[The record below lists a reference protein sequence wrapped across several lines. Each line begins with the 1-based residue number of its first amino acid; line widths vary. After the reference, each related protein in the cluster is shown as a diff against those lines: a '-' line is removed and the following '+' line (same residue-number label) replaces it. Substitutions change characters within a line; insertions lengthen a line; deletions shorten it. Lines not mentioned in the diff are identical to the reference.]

1 MNAAPR
7 TRVLGGF
14 VLGVALL
21 AASALTVAPAGPQT
35 SPAPVDLGTADPFAI
50 LAATE
55 ITNVPASAVTGDV
68 GVSPATGANIIG
80 LTCDEVNGT
89 IYSVDAAGPLPCR
102 VTDPALLTAAKN
114 DLSAAHV
121 DASGRTPD
129 ATVPTELGGQTLPP
143 GVYNSAATTFDIT
156 AGAGP
161 LILDAQGDPN
171 GVFIFQ
177 APADQASSL
186 TVGPGSE
193 VQLTGGAQACNV
205 WWAVTGA
212 TIDTTA
218 IFKGNI
224 LAATSITVAQGANIE
239 GRLLANTGNV
249 TLIQDT
255 ITRADCAVP
264 PAPPEPL
271 IPSEPVSPP
280 EPVEPP
286 PAISV
291 PPRFT
296 G

>member
-1 MNAAPR
+1 VNAARR
-7 TRVLGGF
+7 TRALKGF
-14 VLGVALL
+14 VLGVTFL
-21 AASALTVAPAGPQT
+21 AASAVMAVPAGPQT
-35 SPAPVDLGTADPFAI
+35 LAAPVDLGTADPFAI
-50 LAATE
+50 LAGTE
-55 ITNVPASAVTGDV
+55 ITDVPESAITGDV
-68 GVSPATGANIIG
+68 GLTPETGANIIG

-114 DLSAAHV
+114 ALSAAYV
-121 DASGRTPD
+121 DAAGRTAD
-129 ATVPTELGGQTLPP
+129 ETVPTELGGQTLSP
-143 GVYNSAATTFDIT
+143 GVYNSAATTFSIT

-177 APADQASSL
+177 APADQADAL

-205 WWAVTGA
+205 WWAVVGA

-239 GRLLANTGNV
+239 GRLLALEGNV
-249 TLIQDT
+249 TLIQDA
-255 ITRADCAVP
+255 ITRADCAVSP
-264 PAPPEPL
+264 GPTVPRGPAAPPPTA
-271 IPSEPVSPP
+271 IVAPP
-280 EPVEPP
+280 N
-286 PAISV
+286 
-291 PPRFT
+291 FT

>member
-1 MNAAPR
+1 MNAARR
-7 TRVLGGF
+7 TRALKGF
-14 VLGVALL
+14 VLGVTFL
-21 AASALTVAPAGPQT
+21 AASAVMAVPAGPQT
-35 SPAPVDLGTADPFAI
+35 LAAPVDLGTADPFAI
-50 LAATE
+50 LAGTE
-55 ITNVPASAVTGDV
+55 ITDVPESAITGDV
-68 GVSPATGANIIG
+68 GLTPETGANIIG

-114 DLSAAHV
+114 ALSAAYV
-121 DASGRTPD
+121 DAAGRTAD
-129 ATVPTELGGQTLPP
+129 ETVPTELGGQTLSP
-143 GVYNSAATTFDIT
+143 GVYNSAATTFSIT

-177 APADQASSL
+177 APADQADAL

-205 WWAVTGA
+205 WWAVVGA

-239 GRLLANTGNV
+239 GRLLALEGNV
-249 TLIQDT
+249 TLIQDA
-255 ITRADCAVP
+255 ITRADCAVSP
-264 PAPPEPL
+264 GPTVPRGPAAAPPTA
-271 IPSEPVSPP
+271 IVAPP
-280 EPVEPP
+280 N
-286 PAISV
+286 
-291 PPRFT
+291 FT